1 MAKHYIEVQE
11 LYVKKYV
18 IKLPIEFVTDEEA
31 EEYVKK
37 FWDSQP
43 LHVEQAD
50 TKYKLI
56 HSFCK
61 AIDPDK
67 QTSSEIIVSVKKP

>member
-31 EEYVKK
+31 EEYVVQFEWKC
-37 FWDSQP
+37 
-43 LHVEQAD
+43 
-50 TKYKLI
+50 I
-56 HSFCK
+56 HRGNLG
-61 AIDPDK
+61 
-67 QTSSEIIVSVKKP
+67 